1 MTGLEFKTG
10 HLLGRIGNLEFHL
23 RGLKG
28 LNDIFYRLA
37 KKCTEEEDEDAIT
50 LVGLTRLEKDL
61 LEDIAE
67 TIQEL
72 REIADD
78 GLKKDRQ
85 AREAIKSGNVTLD
98 KAKE

>member
-1 MTGLEFKTG
+1 MSEV
-10 HLLGRIGNLEFHL
+10 
-23 RGLKG
+23 
-28 LNDIFYRLA
+28 LA
-37 KKCTEEEDEDAIT
+37 KKCTKEGDEDAIT

-61 LEDIAE
+61 LEDLAE

-85 AREAIKSGNVTLD
+85 AREAIKSDNVSLD
-98 KAKE
+98 KAKA